1 MSSFSK
7 LNPIK
12 TVQRTSLS
20 NLVGCRPVTIRNS
33 SPGKS
38 MSPLWAQSKWNLE
51 SLGVPSRFAGLP
63 GKSPG
68 LCSTMFYPKKSFPR
82 GQLLCKNHWMHQ
94 WVCEGNVRVVS
105 RCHETAQQLNST
117 GEQQQ
122 SLPFL
127 SGSVS
132 RFSARQSVASWNW
145 RPVQEFDWQP

>member
-1 MSSFSK
+1 MAYHFLSRNVDAFDMSKSFGGCIAREGVSWGLARRQLASIWRSKPGSLDRWVAEK

-12 TVQRTSLS
+12 TVQCTSLS

-68 LCSTMFYPKKSFPR
+68 LCSTPKKKFREDNYFARITECIS
-82 GQLLCKNHWMHQ
+82 
-94 WVCEGNVRVVS
+94 ESVRA
-105 RCHETAQQLNST
+105 TW
-117 GEQQQ
+117 G
-122 SLPFL
+122 
-127 SGSVS
+127 
-132 RFSARQSVASWNW
+132 
-145 RPVQEFDWQP
+145 